1 MHDTLR
7 ECLDDLERRISPD
20 QESRL
25 FREWLQ
31 FSEGRFGGDIFSPR
45 RTRPAP
51 PAFDWPAVSVNAALS
66 DFDAMALRQF
76 GECSQRL
83 AKADGLILNVRCDY
97 GTSIL
102 PSLFG
107 AEPFIMDEEA
117 NTLPTSRP
125 LPGQDAVRKLL
136 DSGLPDLRRGYGSKV
151 LEMGERYVGIAKQYP
166 NICRCVHV
174 YHPDLQGP
182 MDAIEL
188 LWGSSV
194 FYALYDTP
202 DLVEELLDLVVAT
215 YAAFM
220 RAWQNVVPFKDGY
233 ATHWGLLHKGCI
245 MLRDD
250 SAMNLSPEMFDRFVR
265 PYDQRLLDEFGGGAI
280 HFCGHGDHF
289 VESMSENAGL
299 HAVQMSQ
306 PHLNDLEV
314 IYRHTVDKG
323 IKLLDLSRSAA
334 QAALARGRP
343 LHGCIHCP

>member
-1 MHDTLR
+1 MNDTLR
-7 ECLDDLERRISPD
+7 RCLEDLEQRISPD
-20 QESRL
+20 EEGRL
-25 FREWLQ
+25 FGEWVQ
-31 FSEGRFGGDIFSPR
+31 FSEGGFQGDIFSPR
-45 RTRPAP
+45 RRLAP
-51 PAFDWPAVSVNAALS
+51 PAFDWPSVSINAALG

-76 GECSQRL
+76 GECSRHL
-83 AKADGLILNVRCDY
+83 TRGDGLILNVRCDY
-97 GTSIL
+97 GSSIL

-117 NTLPTSRP
+117 NTLPTSLP
-125 LPGQDAVRKLL
+125 LSGPGAIRKLL
-136 DSGLPDLRRGYGSKV
+136 NEGVPDLRRGYGSQV
-151 LEMGERYVGIAKQYP
+151 LEMGERYIAMAGEYP
-166 NICRCVHV
+166 NVARWIHV
-174 YHPDLQGP
+174 YHPDFQGP
-182 MDAIEL
+182 IDVVEV

-194 FYALYDTP
+194 FYALYDSP
-202 DLVEELLDLVVAT
+202 ELVEELLELIVPT

-220 RAWQNVVPFKDGY
+220 RAWQEIVPFEDGY
-233 ATHWGLLHKGCI
+233 AVHWGLLHKGHI

-280 HFCGHGDHF
+280 HFCGRGDHF
-289 VESMSENAGL
+289 IESMSENAGL

-334 QAALARGRP
+334 EAALAHGRP
-343 LHGCIHCP
+343 LHGCVHCA